1 MAKKRYTKVEEEI
14 LQILD
19 EADREPAWRRL
30 RNVRG
35 PRRGPR
41 RPRLPGGIDGTWV
54 WYGASFGLA
63 LLAVILS
70 GWSQTLALLLAIL
83 SILAFLSP
91 IVLQRRSGALG
102 PEVRRWRGRDID
114 LPPRR
119 AGIIGEIRYRL
130 WRLRN
135 RR

>member
-1 MAKKRYTKVEEEI
+1 MPKKRYTRAEEEI

-19 EADREPAWRRL
+19 KVDREPAWRRL
-30 RNVRG
+30 R

-41 RPRLPGGIDGTWV
+41 RRPPGPPRPRWAAPDWIWIGV
-54 WYGASFGLA
+54 SFGLA
-63 LLAVILS
+63 LVAILARDLS
-70 GWSQTLALLLAIL
+70 ATLATLLAIA
-83 SILAFLSP
+83 SILAFFAP
-91 IVLQRRSGALG
+91 IVLQRRAPG
-102 PEVRRWRGRDID
+102 PPPIQRWRGKDID

-119 AGIIGEIRYRL
+119 AGLLGEVRYQL